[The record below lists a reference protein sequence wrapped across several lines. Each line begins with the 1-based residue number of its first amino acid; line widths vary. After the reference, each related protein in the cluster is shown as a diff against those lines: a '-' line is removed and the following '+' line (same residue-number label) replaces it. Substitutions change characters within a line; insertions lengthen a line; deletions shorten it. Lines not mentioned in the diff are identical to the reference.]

1 MARTQISLRQLN
13 SLSLNASQIKV
24 EEADSTNVQ
33 EQLDKLKLDINE
45 YKENN

>member
-1 MARTQISLRQLN
+1 MRTQISLRQLN
-13 SLSLNASQIKV
+13 SLTLNASQIKI

-33 EQLDKLKLDINE
+33 EQIDKLKSVIDE